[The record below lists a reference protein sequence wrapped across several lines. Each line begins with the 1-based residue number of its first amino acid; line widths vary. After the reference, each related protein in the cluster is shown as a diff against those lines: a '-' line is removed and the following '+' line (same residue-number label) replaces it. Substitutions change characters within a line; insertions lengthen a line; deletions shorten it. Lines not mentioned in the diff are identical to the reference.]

1 MWVCTHVH
9 VCMCLHACVHMCV
22 CMHVCVRVHAVI
34 LALSV
39 AARRAPAIPRA
50 HTNNSR
56 IERHEAPAVTDTFD
70 GVVGFDESFIWPLH
84 RGVVDDLG
92 REALARVLA
101 LVWPSARLT
110 CAGLAAPEAPR

>member
-1 MWVCTHVH
+1 M
-9 VCMCLHACVHMCV
+9 
-22 CMHVCVRVHAVI
+22 
-34 LALSV
+34 
-39 AARRAPAIPRA
+39 
-50 HTNNSR
+50 
-56 IERHEAPAVTDTFD
+56 DTFD

>member
-1 MWVCTHVH
+1 
-9 VCMCLHACVHMCV
+9 
-22 CMHVCVRVHAVI
+22 VI

-110 CAGLAAPEAPR
+110 CAGLAAPEALHLSDGAVLLLLTPEMISPFLPTSN